1 MANARGSRNIIKK
14 IPVSAPDN
22 QMIIYSE
29 SSSADWLE
37 CSKQTFKT
45 LEFVLRDARGNQIPL
60 HNSNVSF
67 SIVFERY
74 KNMVDG

>member
-1 MANARGSRNIIKK
+1 
-14 IPVSAPDN
+14 
-22 QMIIYSE
+22 MIIYSE

-37 CSKQTFKT
+37 CSKQSLKT

-67 SIVFERY
+67 SIVFEKY
-74 KNMVDG
+74 KDMVEG